1 MSPASSFALIF
12 AAQFFAFGVLT
23 ATYGAWQMRT
33 GARNMRA
40 IYVMVG

>member
-1 MSPASSFALIF
+1 
-12 AAQFFAFGVLT
+12 VLT

-40 IYVMVG
+40 IYVMVGLICVAFAAAMLT